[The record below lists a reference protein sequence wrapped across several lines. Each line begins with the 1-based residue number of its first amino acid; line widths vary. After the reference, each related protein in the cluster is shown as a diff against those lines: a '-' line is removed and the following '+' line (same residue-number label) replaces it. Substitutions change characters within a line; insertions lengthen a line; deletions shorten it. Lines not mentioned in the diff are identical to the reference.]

1 MEDRD
6 SITWKQFQKQT
17 KHGMADDTK
26 HQYKLGLRGYNT
38 SGHSE
43 DKKSKTEKKVNYDN
57 PLGDDANA
65 PSLLKTLIKERNVA
79 ISDKRYK
86 QCIKRYGNVLN
97 FLGELGRR
105 CVGVF
110 GVRYAEP
117 RDITVDEDA
126 QGSLDTLV
134 FVGVKKPNKD
144 AKGYWVIEEID

>member
-17 KHGMADDTK
+17 KHGVADDTK
-26 HQYKLGLRGYNT
+26 HKYKLGLRNCK
-38 SGHSE
+38 
-43 DKKSKTEKKVNYDN
+43 DKKSKIIEAEKSLPYKIDN
-57 PLGDDANA
+57 PLGSDDSA
-65 PSLLKTLIKERNVA
+65 PGLLKTLLKERNVA

-86 QCIKRYGNVLN
+86 QCIERYGNVLN

-117 RDITVDEDA
+117 RDIMVDEDA

-134 FVGVKKPNKD
+134 FVGVKKPNKNT
-144 AKGYWVIEEID
+144 KGYWVIEEID